1 MVENRIDVRI
11 QLEVARAMAVRKK
24 PEFLPSLLAM
34 LKRHELRAAARAAIR
49 QLPAALSALEEAMAN
64 PNVPR
69 DVRVHLPRTITMF
82 EPEAATR
89 VLLPRL
95 LVETD
100 GAVRFKVLRAL
111 VKLRRV
117 APHVHLDESVL
128 RRAAEA
134 NLDHAAELRRWGA
147 ALGGVSDEPPSS
159 LVTADPLRAA
169 HHLLVDLVRDKETH
183 ATQRLFLVLEL
194 LYGEDFD
201 DIGRGLRSKDPK
213 RRASSLELLENLVK
227 PPLKA
232 PVLALVGDSAPAK
245 PNPSARPELEYDQA
259 VLEILAKG
267 GATMRTLAEYR
278 AVELGIDT
286 STITGRRSAAPGPL
300 DQNAVAKRLF
310 DKAKDL
316 FAPDAPAPGATRAPA

>member
-1 MVENRIDVRI
+1 
-11 QLEVARAMAVRKK
+11 MAARKK
-24 PEFLPSLLAM
+24 PEFLSPLLTM
-34 LKRHELRAAARAAIR
+34 LSQHELRAAARAAIR
-49 QLPAALSALEEAMAN
+49 ELPDALTALEDAMAN
-64 PNVPR
+64 PEVPR

-82 EPEAATR
+82 EPDAAAR

-100 GAVRFKVLRAL
+100 GAVRFKVLRSL
-111 VKLRRV
+111 VRLRRL
-117 APHVHLDESVL
+117 APTVRLDDGVL
-128 RRAAEA
+128 LRAAEA
-134 NLDHAAELRRWGA
+134 NLDHAADLRRWGT
-147 ALGGVSDEPPSS
+147 ALGVVSDEPPAS
-159 LVTADPLRAA
+159 LVSADPLRAA

-213 RRASSLELLENLVK
+213 RRASSLELVENLVRA
-227 PPLKA
+227 PLKA
-232 PVLALVGDSAPAK
+232 RVLSLVGEAGPPKTNASAH
-245 PNPSARPELEYDQA
+245 PELDYDQA

-286 STITGRRSAAPGPL
+286 SAITGRRSAAPGPL
-300 DQNAVAKRLF
+300 DPNAVAKRLI

-316 FAPDAPAPGATRAPA
+316 FAPDAHSPSTGATRAPA